1 MFFIHV
7 SLKMGNKKKTGFEIV
22 AKALRAAYSVLNE
35 FYLKLKNVLML
46 LTGAS
51 FSTFCIWSQ
60 RYFDGGHRCKT

>member
-7 SLKMGNKKKTGFEIV
+7 SLKMGNEKKTGFEIV

-46 LTGAS
+46 LIRALFFNFLHMVTTL
-51 FSTFCIWSQ
+51 FRWWSPL
-60 RYFDGGHRCKT
+60 